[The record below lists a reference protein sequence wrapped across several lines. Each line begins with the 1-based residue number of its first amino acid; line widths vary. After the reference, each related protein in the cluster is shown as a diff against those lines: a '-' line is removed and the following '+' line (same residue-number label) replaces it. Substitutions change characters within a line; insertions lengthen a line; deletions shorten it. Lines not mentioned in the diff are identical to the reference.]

1 MIIDFHTHAF
11 PDELAERAVS
21 SLLATLHNANSDL
34 SFSHSAPLPS
44 CPSAV
49 QANYRT
55 IGCRLSLP
63 DSDFPEVMYTDG
75 TAKGIINSM
84 DKAGIDISVLLPVA
98 TKPTQPKGINSW
110 ARSFAEKEPRIIP
123 FGAVFPDETAET
135 QLEEL
140 AEKGYKGIKLHGD
153 FQGFYADD
161 EKMLPIYRRCAEY
174 GLICV
179 MHAGLDCVSPHD
191 IHVTPERMARVL
203 DKVSGVKFVLAHMGG
218 NCIEDRAADILGGAD
233 GVWVDTA
240 YAAGRIAPGK
250 MAELV
255 GKYGADRVLFASD
268 SPWNDPADDIA
279 LIRSTPISESDREK
293 ILYKNAQALLGV
305 Q

>member
-1 MIIDFHTHAF
+1 
-11 PDELAERAVS
+11 
-21 SLLATLHNANSDL
+21 
-34 SFSHSAPLPS
+34 
-44 CPSAV
+44 
-49 QANYRT
+49 
-55 IGCRLSLP
+55 
-63 DSDFPEVMYTDG
+63 MYTDG

-84 DKAGIDISVLLPVA
+84 DKAGVDISVLLPVA

-123 FGAVFPDETAET
+123 FGAVFPDETAEA

-140 AEKGYKGIKLHGD
+140 AERGYKGIKLHGD
-153 FQGFYADD
+153 FQCFYADD

-179 MHAGLDCVSPHD
+179 MHAGLDCVSPND

-218 NCIEDRAADILGGAD
+218 NCIEDRAAKILAGAD
-233 GVWVDTA
+233 DVWVDTA

-279 LIRSTPISESDREK
+279 LIRSTPISEGDREK
-293 ILYKNAQALLGV
+293 IFYKNAQALLGL